1 MECEELQRKNIRNF
15 KKKYREILAREKI
28 ELPEFPKPTGK
39 KGRSKHTDAQNLW
52 LRFKEYEEFVLLFFC
67 VVKEVDFTNNDVSA
81 KGSKGL

>member
-1 MECEELQRKNIRNF
+1 MECEELQRKNIRDF

-39 KGRSKHTDAQNLW
+39 KGRPKHTDAQNLW
-52 LRFKEYEEFVLLFFC
+52 LRFKEYEEFILLFFC